1 MKISVILCTYNRSQ
15 SLTRALESVAVSQMP
30 ESVDWQVLIVDN
42 NSKDQTREVA
52 ETFCRRDPDHFRY
65 VFESQQGKCF
75 ALNRGIR
82 EAPGEILAFI
92 DDDIAVEPTWLFELT
107 KPLSDSQ
114 WAGTGGRVYLPRDFS
129 PPSWMALEGNHSLV
143 SILALFDLGLEA
155 CPLSKPP
162 IGNNMAYRKEVFA
175 KYGVFRTDLGPTPG
189 SEIRYED
196 TEFGSRV
203 MKGGERIQ
211 YVPSAVVRH
220 AVEERRLKKDYFLA
234 YHYDYGR
241 ALIREKGNRGPVGII
256 PHSLISFSNRL
267 LNMWPKKVWWWL
279 RESDPQKRFF
289 NKCHV
294 WATAGEIAE
303 ICRRSFGADTQDSNV
318 DLKP

>member
-1 MKISVILCTYNRSQ
+1 MKISIILCTYNRCQ
-15 SLTRALESVAVSQMP
+15 SLTWALESVAVSQMP

-42 NSKDQTREVA
+42 NSQDQTREVA

-65 VFESQQGKCF
+65 VSESQQGKCF

-82 EAPGEILAFI
+82 EAPGEILAFM

-129 PPSWMALEGNHSLV
+129 PPSWLALEGTHSLL
-143 SILALFDLGLEA
+143 SILALFDLGPEA
-155 CPLSKPP
+155 RPLSKPP

-203 MKGGERIQ
+203 MKGGERIL

-241 ALIREKGNRGPVGII
+241 ALIREKGNRSPVGII
-256 PHSLISFSNRL
+256 PRSLISFSNLL
-267 LNMWPKKVWWWL
+267 LNILPSKLWSWL

-289 NKCHV
+289 HKCHV
-294 WATAGEIAE
+294 WTTAGKMAE
-303 ICRRSFGADTQDSNV
+303 ICRRSFGAGTQDSNV
-318 DLKP
+318 SLKP